1 VIRLIFSMGWAVDM
15 KYFVTTYSCQRHLAP
30 NRPKRPVNPQIY
42 TMIPAFIVLLITV
55 LVATE
60 PESPGGVI

>member
-1 VIRLIFSMGWAVDM
+1 VISLIFSMGWAVVM
-15 KYFVTTYSCQRHLAP
+15 QYFVTTYSCQRHLEPSRP
-30 NRPKRPVNPQIY
+30 NSPVNRQTY

-60 PESPGGVI
+60 PESPGGRI